1 MGQII
6 KLRNHE
12 MNEYE
17 NLQVTSKKTTTKE
30 PRNKERQKCW
40 IVVLRKSYA

>member
-6 KLRNHE
+6 KTRNHE

-17 NLQVTSKKTTTKE
+17 NLQVTSKTTTKE
-30 PRNKERQKCW
+30 PRNKERQRCW
-40 IVVLRKSYA
+40 IEVLRKSYA